1 MKIHKMDHVGI
12 NVNDLETA
20 KEFFLDLGLE
30 VQWEADLGGELVE
43 RVIGLKNV
51 SDRAVM
57 LQTPDGRAAIE
68 LVKFYTP
75 LDERGILPSF
85 ANTLGIRH
93 IAFLVDDVEAI
104 VAKLKTKGVELF
116 GELVNYENTYKDCF
130 VRGPE
135 GIIVELAEKIN

>member
-1 MKIHKMDHVGI
+1 MKIHKMDHVGV
-12 NVNDLETA
+12 NVNDLEAA

-30 VQWEADLGGELVE
+30 VQWEANLGGELVE
-43 RVIGLKNV
+43 RVIGLNNV

-75 LDERGILPSF
+75 VDQQGIQPSF

-93 IAFLVDDVEAI
+93 LAFLVDDVEAM

-116 GELVNYENTYKDCF
+116 GEIVNYENTYKDCF